1 MLGNWFLDEDGEDYT
16 FDERSSLY
24 LRSKSHSGAF
34 LRNANEPGHFIPLD
48 LYFAF
53 FILHC
58 VPHFSPPRL
67 SISPPARALSA
78 SYGGVMDGGAESKAG
93 LELSG
98 TISLETILLF
108 LLLCTL

>member
-1 MLGNWFLDEDGEDYT
+1 MKMDAGDYSFDGKVHYLPCKT
-16 FDERSSLY
+16 SLIA
-24 LRSKSHSGAF
+24 RTIR
-34 LRNANEPGHFIPLD
+34 RNANEPGHFIPLD

-58 VPHFSPPRL
+58 VPHFSTLFSL
-67 SISPPARALSA
+67 SARALSA
-78 SYGGVMDGGAESKAG
+78 SYGGVMDGGAGSKAG
-93 LELSG
+93 SELSG